1 MTEKIVIE
9 FDEET
14 KTALIKRP
22 GAVEEGW
29 EIIDACVGRSLL
41 APKTP
46 ED

>member
-22 GAVEEGW
+22 GAVEEGR